1 MWLIGLGIS
10 AAGAEMLGAVAATGL
25 VGDGVSLPISAGG
38 NGGNAL
44 DTETSDDLALTINGL
59 TSSIDAFVNSAS
71 GDDVPVGVS
80 STAGGFGS
88 SLAGGV
94 RAGAETGSVF
104 LSAKTE
110 CLATELLLL
119 VLVKNEG
126 LGLAAE
132 RRDCPNG
139 AASWTTLLVGF
150 GVSEGACFVSVELIG
165 GCSKAL
171 DVEFSE
177 DPAPK
182 IGGLTSSVD
191 FSSGEVCAG
200 GDGFCSST
208 SGFWSFLIGA
218 DAAIVGS
225 GFFKANTECPETE
238 LLLLVRVRNE
248 GLGLGAQRR
257 EGPIGFGFSFSIA
270 RKLLLPSGGEAGTLF
285 SGWKIER
292 LDMKDSPRGLANGDL
307 AINVDWRSI

>member
-44 DTETSDDLALTINGL
+44 DTETSDDLALTISGL
-59 TSSIDAFVNSAS
+59 TSSIDASLNSAS
-71 GDDVPVGVS
+71 GDGVPVGVS
-80 STAGGFGS
+80 STADGFGS
-88 SLAGGV
+88 SLAGGA
-94 RAGAETGSVF
+94 RAGAGAGTETGPVF

-110 CLATELLLL
+110 CPATELLLL

-139 AASWTTLLVGF
+139 ATGWATLLVGF
-150 GVSEGACFVSVELIG
+150 GVSESACFVSVELIG
-165 GCSKAL
+165 GCGKAL

-177 DPAPK
+177 DLALE

-200 GDGFCSST
+200 GVGFCSST

-218 DAAIVGS
+218 DAVVVG
-225 GFFKANTECPETE
+225 
-238 LLLLVRVRNE
+238 
-248 GLGLGAQRR
+248 
-257 EGPIGFGFSFSIA
+257 
-270 RKLLLPSGGEAGTLF
+270 
-285 SGWKIER
+285 
-292 LDMKDSPRGLANGDL
+292 
-307 AINVDWRSI
+307 